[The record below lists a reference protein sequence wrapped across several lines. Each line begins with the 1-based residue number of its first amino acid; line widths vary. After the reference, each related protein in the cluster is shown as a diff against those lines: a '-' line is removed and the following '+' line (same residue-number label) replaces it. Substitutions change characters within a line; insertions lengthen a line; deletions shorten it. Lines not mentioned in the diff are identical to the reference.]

1 MSKELQVAASGNLP
15 QINQPTPVELSQT
28 GDNNT
33 QIAYVQNFDGTSV
46 TNVIVTGHRYGETS
60 TPTQGALNR
69 DYYNLF
75 VMGGE
80 TFTAFSG
87 GHFIVPKDRALT
99 EKVSPDIEK
108 AVNSLHA
115 DAIEFVKALPAIF
128 ASENTSYDRSDDT
141 QQAFFGM
148 VTNVRVQDN
157 GIKIY
162 YQTLN
167 AISQKRLNELM
178 HKLAIE
184 GRPTFNEL
192 DRTHWTI
199 KRVNV
204 VEELRDAGITV
215 YAP

>member
-1 MSKELQVAASGNLP
+1 MCKDLQVAASGNLP
-15 QINQPTPVELSQT
+15 QINQPTPVELTQT

-33 QIAYVQNFDGTSV
+33 QIAYVQNYDGTSV
-46 TNVIVTGHRYGETS
+46 TNVIVTGRHPGET
-60 TPTQGALNR
+60 PAPAQGALNR
-69 DYYNLF
+69 EYYNLF

-87 GHFIVPKDRALT
+87 GHFIVEKDRALT
-99 EKVSPDIEK
+99 ENVSPDIKK
-108 AVNSLHA
+108 AVSSFHA
-115 DAIEFVKALPAIF
+115 EAIEFIKALPTIF
-128 ASENTSYDRSDDT
+128 AGENTHYGRSDDT

-148 VTNVRVQDN
+148 VTDVRVQDN

-178 HKLAIE
+178 RELAIE
-184 GRPTFNEL
+184 GSPNFNEL
-192 DRTHWTI
+192 NRTHWTI
-199 KRVNV
+199 KRVNLI
-204 VEELRDAGITV
+204 EELRDAGITV

>member
-1 MSKELQVAASGNLP
+1 MAKELQVAASGNLP
-15 QINQPTPVELSQT
+15 QINQSTPVELTQT

-46 TNVIVTGHRYGETS
+46 TNVIVTGHQSGGS
-60 TPTQGALNR
+60 PAPTHGALNR

-80 TFTAFSG
+80 TFMAFSG

-99 EKVSPDIEK
+99 ENVSPDIEK
-108 AVNSLHA
+108 TVNSIHA
-115 DAIEFVKALPAIF
+115 EAIEFIKTLPTIF
-128 ASENTSYDRSDDT
+128 ASENTLYGRSDDT

-148 VTNVRVQDN
+148 VTDVRVQDN

-167 AISQKRLNELM
+167 AISQKRLNGLM
-178 HKLAIE
+178 RELAIE

-199 KRVNV
+199 KRVNL

>member
-1 MSKELQVAASGNLP
+1 MSKDLQVASSDNIP
-15 QINQPTPVELSQT
+15 QKNQPKPTELKQT

-33 QIAYVQNFDGTSV
+33 QIAYVQNYDGTST
-46 TNVIVTGHRYGETS
+46 TNIIVTSQRSGDVLAS
-60 TPTQGALNR
+60 TEGILNR

-87 GHFIVPKDRALT
+87 GHFIVPKDRVLT
-99 EKVSPDIEK
+99 ENVSWDIEK
-108 AVNSLHA
+108 TVSSLHA
-115 DAIEFVKALPAIF
+115 KTIEFIKTLPTIF
-128 ASENTSYDRSDDT
+128 ASENTRYGRSDDT

-148 VTNVRVQDN
+148 VTDVRVQDN
-157 GIKIY
+157 GVKIY

-167 AISQKRLNELM
+167 AIPQKRLNELTNE
-178 HKLAIE
+178 LAIVN
-184 GRPTFNEL
+184 RPFNEL

-199 KRVNV
+199 KRVDL

>member
-1 MSKELQVAASGNLP
+1 MGKDLQVASSGNLP
-15 QINQPTPVELSQT
+15 QKNQPTPVELTQT

-33 QIAYVQNFDGTSV
+33 QIAYVQNYDGTSV
-46 TNVIVTGHRYGETS
+46 TNVIVTGRHPGEA
-60 TPTQGALNR
+60 PAPAQGALCR
-69 DYYNLF
+69 EYYNLF

-80 TFTAFSG
+80 TFKAFSDG
-87 GHFIVPKDRALT
+87 YFLVPKERALT
-99 EKVSPDIEK
+99 ESISSDIGK
-108 AVNSLHA
+108 AVNTLHA
-115 DAIEFVKALPAIF
+115 EAVEFIKTLPTIF
-128 ASENTSYDRSDDT
+128 ASENTRYACSDDT
-141 QQAFFGM
+141 QLAFFGM

-167 AISQKRLNELM
+167 AILQKRLNELM
-178 HKLAIE
+178 RELAIE

-199 KRVNV
+199 KRVNL

>member
-1 MSKELQVAASGNLP
+1 MGKDLQVAASGNLP
-15 QINQPTPVELSQT
+15 QINHPTPVELTQT

-46 TNVIVTGHRYGETS
+46 TNVIVTGQQPGGS
-60 TPTQGALNR
+60 SAPTRGVLNR

-75 VMGGE
+75 IMGGE

-87 GHFIVPKDRALT
+87 GHFIVQKDRALT
-99 EKVSPDIEK
+99 ENVSPDIEK
-108 AVNSLHA
+108 AVNSLHTG
-115 DAIEFVKALPAIF
+115 AIEFIKTLPTIF
-128 ASENTSYDRSDDT
+128 ASENTRYGRSDDV
-141 QQAFFGM
+141 QQAYFGM
-148 VTNVRVQDN
+148 VTDVRVQDN

-167 AISQKRLNELM
+167 AISQKKLNEIM
-178 HKLAIE
+178 RELAID

-199 KRVNV
+199 KRVNL

>member
-1 MSKELQVAASGNLP
+1 MDKDLQVAPSGNMM
-15 QINQPTPVELSQT
+15 QKNQPTPVELTQT

-46 TNVIVTGHRYGETS
+46 TNVIVTGQRPGGAP
-60 TPTQGALNR
+60 TPVQGTLSR
-69 DYYNLF
+69 EYYSLF

-80 TFTAFSG
+80 TFTAFSS
-87 GHFIVPKDRALT
+87 GHFIVQKDRALT
-99 EKVSPDIEK
+99 ENVSPDVEK

-115 DAIEFVKALPAIF
+115 EAIEFIKTLPTIF
-128 ASENTSYDRSDDT
+128 ASENTRYGRSDDT
-141 QQAFFGM
+141 QQAYFGM
-148 VTNVRVQDN
+148 VTDVRVQDN

-178 HKLAIE
+178 REIAIE

-199 KRVNV
+199 KRVNL

>member
-1 MSKELQVAASGNLP
+1 MGKDLQAAASGNLP
-15 QINQPTPVELSQT
+15 QISQPKPVELTQT

-33 QIAYVQNFDGTSV
+33 QIAYVQNYDGTSV
-46 TNVIVTGHRYGETS
+46 TNVIVTGRHPGEV
-60 TPTQGALNR
+60 PAPVQGGLNR
-69 DYYNLF
+69 EYYNLF

-80 TFTAFSG
+80 TFTAFSV
-87 GHFIVPKDRALT
+87 GHFIVQKDRALT
-99 EKVSPDIEK
+99 ENVSPNIEST
-108 AVNSLHA
+108 VNSLHA
-115 DAIEFVKALPAIF
+115 EAIEFIKTLPSIF
-128 ASENTSYDRSDDT
+128 AIENTHYGRSDET

-148 VTNVRVQDN
+148 VTDVRVQDN

-167 AISQKRLNELM
+167 AILQKRLNELM
-178 HKLAIE
+178 RELAIE

-199 KRVNV
+199 KRVNLI
-204 VEELRDAGITV
+204 EELRDAGITV

>member
-1 MSKELQVAASGNLP
+1 MGNDLQVASSCNLP
-15 QINQPTPVELSQT
+15 QKSQPTPVELTQT

-33 QIAYVQNFDGTSV
+33 QIAYVQNYDGTSV
-46 TNVIVTGHRYGETS
+46 TNVIVTGQQLGG
-60 TPTQGALNR
+60 TPASTQGALNR

-80 TFTAFSG
+80 TFMAFSS
-87 GHFIVPKDRALT
+87 GHFTVQKDRALT
-99 EKVSPDIEK
+99 ENVSPDIK
-108 AVNSLHA
+108 KDISTLHTE
-115 DAIEFVKALPAIF
+115 AIGFIKTLPAIF
-128 ASENTSYDRSDDT
+128 ASENIRYGRSDDT

-148 VTNVRVQDN
+148 VTEVRVQDN

-167 AISQKRLNELM
+167 AISQKRLNELICE
-178 HKLAIE
+178 LSIE

-199 KRVNV
+199 KRVNL